1 MFEHAHPNDSFEA
14 EQSGAPCTQVLQMS
28 FLQAQRYALILA
40 EQREMLPADL
50 PFVPLVPKQL
60 AKDVGLMPLAL
71 DLWALDE
78 KVRLAMFEQL
88 IELQDQKEASPI
100 AALLIADCDIKQLS
114 KHLSDIQFRRYL
126 QQSGW
131 LRLVDPRVWI
141 QLPRVLGAREVA
153 RLFGPV
159 QQWSVCLYG
168 DWVVTRPLSPAMLE
182 TVETPPLALRWPAL
196 LRMGIVNRALAH
208 LGWLS
213 YPQAQAQSE
222 LLDALVYQGQ
232 SKHQLSRSEE
242 LIAYA
247 CLGIHCGLA
256 FDEHPIALAA
266 IAGLDRDEPDASIVD
281 ALNEIPKE
289 QWEIIQK
296 ETHSKMYATQL
307 PLKANNG
314 R

>member
-1 MFEHAHPNDSFEA
+1 MFEYAAPNDRSET
-14 EQSGAPCTQVLQMS
+14 EQSGAPRTQVLQMS
-28 FLQAQRYALILA
+28 FLQAHRYALILA

-50 PFVPLVPKQL
+50 SFVPLVPKQL

-88 IELQDQKEASPI
+88 IELQEQKKASPI

-114 KHLSDIQFRRYL
+114 KHLSDIQYRRYL

-159 QQWSVCLYG
+159 KQWSVCLYG
-168 DWVVTRPLSPAMLE
+168 DWVVTRPLSPVMLE
-182 TVETPPLALRWPAL
+182 TVETPHLALRWPAL

-208 LGWLS
+208 LGWLTFL
-213 YPQAQAQSE
+213 QAQAQSE

-232 SKHQLSRSEE
+232 SKHQLFRTEE
-242 LIAYA
+242 LVAYA

-266 IAGLDRDEPDASIVD
+266 IAGLDRNEPDASIVD

-289 QWEIIQK
+289 QWEIIQRD
-296 ETHSKMYATQL
+296 THSKMYATQL

>member
-1 MFEHAHPNDSFEA
+1 MFEHTSSNEKLNTVPHTEK
-14 EQSGAPCTQVLQMS
+14 LQMS
-28 FLQAQRYALILA
+28 FLEAHRYALILA

-50 PFVPLVPKQL
+50 SLVPLAPKAF
-60 AKDVGLMPLAL
+60 AKDVDLMPLLL

-78 KVRLAMFEQL
+78 KVRLALFEQL
-88 IELQDQKEASPI
+88 IALQEQKEASPI
-100 AALLIADCDIKQLS
+100 SALLIAHCDIKQLS
-114 KHLSDIQFRRYL
+114 RHLSEIQFRRYL

-141 QLPRVLGAREVA
+141 QLPRILGAREVA

-168 DWVVTRPLSPAMLE
+168 DWIVTLPPAQ
-182 TVETPPLALRWPAL
+182 ETPEALKPLHLALRWPAL
-196 LRMGIVNRALAH
+196 LRVGIVNRALAH

-213 YPQAQAQSE
+213 YLQAQAQSE

-232 SKHQLSRSEE
+232 SKHQLFRTEE
-242 LIAYA
+242 LVAYA

-281 ALNEIPKE
+281 ALNEIPQE

-307 PLKANNG
+307 LLKANNG